1 MAAGQGFKTFTTGE
15 VLTAGDVN
23 GYLMQGIN
31 VFTNATARDAAIT
44 APAEGQFAFTKD
56 NNSLWYYD
64 GAAWVASG
72 ATGDIEGVTAGV
84 GISGGGTSGTVTI
97 TNSMATAI
105 DAKGD
110 LVVGTG
116 ADAFSRIAVGANDSV
131 LTADSTTAT
140 GVKWSTPS
148 GALANYTL
156 ITNAGMGSG
165 TTSVTFTGLSGYN
178 TLMFLVKNLN
188 STNNNATVSFRFNSD
203 STAANYLA
211 NAFRLLSP
219 SSWSASNL
227 TGFENGG
234 DDKVQFMVMGAN
246 SSYNGNGFIK
256 LEGANSTGG
265 KVFTY
270 AAAAQGNATGSRG
283 FVGGG
288 AYLGTSVISSVTFLN
303 PGNFDGG
310 EIFIYGSVN

>member
-1 MAAGQGFKTFTTGE
+1 MPTNTDLVSQLPADFEVFGQAVDTSLADLKGGTTGQI
-15 VLTAGDVN
+15 LSKASNTD
-23 GYLMQGIN
+23 MD
-31 VFTNATARDAAIT
+31 FT
-44 APAEGQFAFTKD
+44 
-56 NNSLWYYD
+56 
-64 GAAWVASG
+64 WVTSA
-72 ATGDIEGVTAGV
+72 GDIEGVTAGV
-84 GISGGGTSGTVTI
+84 GISGGGTTGTVTI

-110 LVVGTG
+110 LVAGTG
-116 ADAFSRIAVGANDSV
+116 ADTFARLAIGSNNQV
-131 LTADSTTAT
+131 LTADSSAAT
-140 GVKWSTPS
+140 GMKWAAAPAS
-148 GALANYTL
+148 LANYSL

-188 STNNNATVSFRFNSD
+188 STNNNPTVSFRFNSD

-219 SSWSASNL
+219 SSWAASNL
-227 TGFENGG
+227 SGFENGG

-246 SSYNGNGFIK
+246 TSYNGNGFIK

-270 AAAAQGNATGSRG
+270 AAASQGNSTGSRG

-288 AYLGTSVISSVTFLN
+288 AYLGTSVISSITFLN